1 MIKNI
6 LLVFFSFS
14 AYLSFSQHIE
24 GKVLDAIT
32 KKPIE
37 DVSVYIR
44 KANSGTITNDKG
56 YFYLKIPPKSSTND
70 TIYFSHISYK
80 ELKTSYKDKKSDYS
94 VYLQSANNVLKQINL
109 SEKRNLKPTIQF
121 KKLAS
126 MKNAI
131 HSFGE
136 RLVNDKIYV
145 LGGDASFEYNE
156 FKKLMEF
163 DPENALAKFITK
175 GGNHNW
181 ESYKRDLLI
190 YNLKLN
196 SWSTLSEP
204 KFSKRAYHNLINL
217 NNKLYVLGG
226 KRLSK
231 SKKLEYLDD
240 KIEIFNLENNTI
252 TIDHTNPHQAV
263 NFASFTYNNNIIVLG
278 GSIKKNKLGVK
289 EYTNKV
295 HLYNTESGYWYLLNN
310 MPVAK
315 ETQGVLINNKIY
327 LIGGY
332 NKKALNT
339 IETYDLLTGTW
350 KKEGELFNAIS
361 KLAVTS
367 NGSTI
372 YFFDEGNIYTYNI
385 ITKELKKYLIDLS
398 LKSAKLCFNNNTL
411 YILGGFKET
420 KYSIFP
426 SSGLFSIDIS
436 EFNNTKVNKS
446 KKL

>member
-1 MIKNI
+1 MKKNI
-6 LLVFFSFS
+6 LLVLFSFS
-14 AYLSFSQHIE
+14 TYLSFSQHIE

-32 KKPIE
+32 KEPIE
-37 DVSVYIR
+37 DVSVFIR

-80 ELKTSYKDKKSDYS
+80 ELKTPYKGKKIDYS

-121 KKLAS
+121 KKLTS
-126 MKNAI
+126 MKNSI
-131 HSFGE
+131 HSFGVS
-136 RLVNDKIYV
+136 LVNDKIYV

-156 FKKLMEF
+156 FKKLMEY
-163 DPENALAKFITK
+163 DPEYALAKFITK

-190 YNLKLN
+190 YDIKLN
-196 SWSTLSEP
+196 SWNILTKP
-204 KFSKRAYHNLINL
+204 KFRKRAYHNLINL
-217 NNKLYVLGG
+217 HNKIYVLGG

-231 SKKLEYLDD
+231 NKKLEYLDD
-240 KIEIFNLENNTI
+240 KIEIFDIKNNTI
-252 TIDHTNPHQAV
+252 TVDDTNPHQAI
-263 NFASFTYNNNIIVLG
+263 NFASFVYNNNIIVLG

-295 HLYNTESGYWYLLNN
+295 HLYNTASGYWYLLNN
-310 MPVAK
+310 MPVGK
-315 ETQGVLINNKIY
+315 ETQGVLINDKIY
-327 LIGGY
+327 LIGGF

-339 IETYDLLTGTW
+339 IETYDLVTGIW
-350 KKEGELFNAIS
+350 KKEGELFDAIS
-361 KLAVTS
+361 KPAVTS
-367 NGSTI
+367 NGNTI
-372 YFFDEGNIYTYNI
+372 YFFDDGNIYTYNI
-385 ITKELKKYLIDLS
+385 ITKELNKFLIDLS
-398 LKSAKLCFNNNTL
+398 LKSAKLCVNNNTL

-426 SSGLFSIDIS
+426 SSGLFSIDIG

-446 KKL
+446 KTF